1 MEDPNVRQRAFWTE
15 WASKYSDELASVH
28 RYGDIKELEKIVNH
42 IIEKLDIKKDDTI
55 LDAGC
60 GSGIFPSILYRLT
73 GARVI
78 GMDFSSKHLEI
89 MRERYP
95 YIKSVNGDVT
105 TLPFKSNTF
114 DKVISYSVLQFVDSW
129 QDAVKELIRVTKK
142 GGMVLLGDL
151 PDRSKRWILFLLS
164 IKKAFTLLGRPKEFA
179 DKIRY
184 ATGGPQWHWFNISFM
199 VSLIERQGCRVTTV
213 KQPENSQW
221 GTESYRYRIDL
232 LINV

>member
-42 IIEKLDIKKDDTI
+42 IIEKLEIKKGDTI

-105 TLPFKSNTF
+105 ALPFKSGTF
-114 DKVISYSVLQFVDSW
+114 DKVICYSVLQFVGSW
-129 QDAVKELIRVTKK
+129 QDAVKELMRVTKR
-142 GGMVLLGDL
+142 GGIVLLGDL
-151 PDRSKRWILFLLS
+151 PDRSKRWILFIIS
-164 IKKAFTLLGRPKEFA
+164 IKKAIMLLGRPKEFA

-184 ATGGPQWHWFNISFM
+184 AAGGPQWQWFNILYM
-199 VSLIERQGCRVTTV
+199 VSLIERLGSRATII
-213 KQPENSQW
+213 KQPVNSQW

-232 LINV
+232 LVNV